1 MPLRFHEY
9 LGAEEQNLLASVL
22 NFRTELDLF
31 GQLDDI
37 FQSPIARL
45 RIPEEDEAGLLV
57 GQLYLFVHFHLYF
70 SVSCLLRS
78 HLSESFSS
86 TRKAIDASLT
96 AYKIIL
102 EPETASRY
110 IQRDRYFQFIKAS
123 LQNEIKKNSS
133 KYPLAHILIKL
144 HDSCSEYGSHADISS
159 FVHRIEMNELPGA
172 NADLLQVHYFQ
183 FPRDSTEYKF
193 YFVLTLQAFL
203 QAFRIFK
210 AFFNKRLKIIDPGWE
225 ASIGKLNALLEQLRQ
240 QHYAAI
246 DASQKA
252 ADS

>member
-1 MPLRFHEY
+1 MSLRFHEY
-9 LGAEEQNLLASVL
+9 LGAEEQNLLASIL
-22 NFRTELDLF
+22 NFRTELDLL

-37 FQSPIARL
+37 FQSPIPRL

-102 EPETASRY
+102 EPETARRY
-110 IQRDRYFQFIKAS
+110 IERDRYFQSIKS
-123 LQNEIKKNSS
+123 RLQNEIEKDSF

-159 FVHRIEMNELPGA
+159 FVHRIEMKELPGA

-183 FPRDSTEYKF
+183 FPRNSTEYKF
-193 YFVLTLQAFL
+193 YFVLTLQVFL
-203 QAFRIFK
+203 QTFRIFK
-210 AFFNKRLKIIDPGWE
+210 AFFNERLKIIDPGWE
-225 ASIGKLNALLEQLRQ
+225 ASIEKLNTHLEQLRQ

-246 DASQKA
+246 DTQGNDA
-252 ADS
+252 